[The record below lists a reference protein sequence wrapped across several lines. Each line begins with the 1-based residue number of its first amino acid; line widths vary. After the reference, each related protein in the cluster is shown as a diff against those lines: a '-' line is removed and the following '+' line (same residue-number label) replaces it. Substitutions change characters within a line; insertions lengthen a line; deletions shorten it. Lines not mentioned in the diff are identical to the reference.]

1 MVMAKKVGILNFHYS
16 DHNYGA
22 VLQAA
27 ALEHFLKENGI
38 NATHIDYVS
47 KIQSRDKGF
56 IGTLKKVLRTL
67 GIFNGIKKA
76 LGRDIHLNHQ
86 VKNSV
91 VFEDFRNN
99 WLSRTKR
106 YTSYEELITQPPSFD
121 AIVVGSDQV
130 WRPTQYNK
138 YSDYKVYFLGFAP
151 SYVKRISYAASFGVD
166 HWEVS
171 DKTINDE
178 IKSYVR
184 DFDAVSVR
192 ENSALNICSSVFG
205 ITAVHVLDPTLL
217 VGRNYFEKIISSQFG
232 EENISYEIVYYK
244 LDVNEEFLT
253 SIDKLGK
260 QQAKKV
266 RNIYYNLNHE
276 NYEYYSVPEWLKNIK
291 NSSLVITDSFH
302 CVCFC
307 ILFEKEFLCCVNESR
322 GLSRLQSLLGMVGLT
337 DRICAPGDDFISKVS
352 TLNPIN
358 YQEVNQL
365 LELKRY
371 NSKEFLLDSLS
382 TVRN

>member
-1 MVMAKKVGILNFHYS
+1 MLMAKKVGILNFHYS

>member
-106 YTSYEELITQPPSFD
+106 YTSYEELITQPPGFD

-352 TLNPIN
+352 TLNSIN

>member
-1 MVMAKKVGILNFHYS
+1 MVMAKKVGIINFHYS

-27 ALEHFLKENGI
+27 AVEHFLKENGI

-47 KIQSRDKGF
+47 KNQSRGKGLT
-56 IGTLKKVLRTL
+56 GTLKKVLRTL
-67 GIFNGIKKA
+67 GILNGIKKV

-86 VKNSV
+86 VTNSA
-91 VFEDFRNN
+91 VFEDFRNK

-106 YTSYEELITQPPSFD
+106 YTTYEEFISHPVCFD

-151 SYVKRISYAASFGVD
+151 SNVKKISYAASFGVD

-171 DKTINDE
+171 DKSINDE

-192 ENSALNICSSVFG
+192 EDSALNICSSVFG
-205 ITAVHVLDPTLL
+205 IKAVHVLDPTLL
-217 VGRNYFEKIISSQFG
+217 VGRNYFEGIISSEFS
-232 EENISYEIVYYK
+232 EENILDEIVYYK
-244 LDVNEEFLT
+244 LDINEEFLI
-253 SIDKLGK
+253 SVDKLGK
-260 QQAKKV
+260 QQAKNV
-266 RNIYYNLNHE
+266 RNIYYNLNHD

-291 NSSLVITDSFH
+291 DSSLVITDSFH

-337 DRICAPGDDFISKVS
+337 DRICSPSDDFIFKISN
-352 TLNPIN
+352 LNPIN

-371 NSKEFLLDSLS
+371 DSRKFLLDSLS
-382 TVRN
+382 TVGI